1 MDFADSSINY
11 KLLFWVRN
19 PLEAFAVGSDLR
31 QAIWTA
37 FDKNGIGIPFPQ
49 RQVYPMEW
57 PPSKEQTHRIGSPTN
72 QLQAEADRSCQR
84 LSWRDAVGSPPGVRR

>member
-1 MDFADSSINY
+1 M
-11 KLLFWVRN
+11 RN

-49 RQVYPMEW
+49 REVYPMQW
-57 PPSKEQTHRIGSPTN
+57 PPSKEETHRLGSRSISSRPKQTAILPMT
-72 QLQAEADRSCQR
+72 QLA
-84 LSWRDAVGSPPGVRR
+84 RRRR

>member
-1 MDFADSSINY
+1 M
-11 KLLFWVRN
+11 RN

-57 PPSKEQTHRIGSPTN
+57 PPSKEQT
-72 QLQAEADRSCQR
+72 
-84 LSWRDAVGSPPGVRR
+84 

>member
-1 MDFADSSINY
+1 MWHTLSIHNMWAPTTHARWYY

-37 FDKNGIGIPFPQ
+37 FEKNGIGIPFPQ

-57 PPSKEQTHRIGSPTN
+57 PPSKDETLRIGGSSSK
-72 QLQAEADRSCQR
+72 LQADKTESAGEA
-84 LSWRDAVGSPPGVRR
+84 P